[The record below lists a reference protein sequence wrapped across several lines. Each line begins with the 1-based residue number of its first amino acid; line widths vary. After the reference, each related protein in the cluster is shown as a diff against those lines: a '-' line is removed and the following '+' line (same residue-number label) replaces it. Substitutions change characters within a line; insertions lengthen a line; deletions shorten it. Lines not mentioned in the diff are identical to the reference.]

1 MEPRPPIHEPRYI
14 PARTNEGWG
23 AAAATVLL
31 ALALAVGA
39 TVIHKRTYKPPTD
52 PTWRAAG
59 QQPAAEAPRGH

>member
-1 MEPRPPIHEPRYI
+1 MQGHHPVHQDRYI

-31 ALALAVGA
+31 ALVLIAGA

-52 PTWRAAG
+52 PSWRAAG
-59 QQPAAEAPRGH
+59 QHPAAEASRGH